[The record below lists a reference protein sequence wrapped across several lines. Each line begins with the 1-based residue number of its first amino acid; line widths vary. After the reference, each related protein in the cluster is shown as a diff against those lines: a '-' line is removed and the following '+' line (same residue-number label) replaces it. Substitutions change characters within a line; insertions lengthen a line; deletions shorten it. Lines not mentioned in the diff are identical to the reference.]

1 MTQRFINL
9 CNSILTAD
17 ASRLPPPEPQALKL
31 QHVDNRP
38 LVGCVAL
45 IVGAASALWLVLIVW
60 IIWAWAVGE

>member
-38 LVGCVAL
+38 LVGCVAV
-45 IVGAASALWLVLIVW
+45 IAASLIALLGAVALVTW
-60 IIWAWAVGE
+60 IGSVLR